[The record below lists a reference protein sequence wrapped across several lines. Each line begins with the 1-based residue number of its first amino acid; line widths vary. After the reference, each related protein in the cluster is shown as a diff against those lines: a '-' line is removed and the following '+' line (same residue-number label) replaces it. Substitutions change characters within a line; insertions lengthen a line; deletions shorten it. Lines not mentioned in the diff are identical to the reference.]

1 MTLVAALTSFT
12 VLMLLASVVLSWV
25 ADLRRTGGAISAR
38 ETHAAAEHAGRSS
51 FYTSREERA
60 EAMRERI
67 RRERTRRERA
77 RATTGASRA
86 AGASPRQPPPPGPDR
101 PAAPTPEAPEAR
113 HRATLELPPGDVTMD
128 TVRFAYRRL
137 VVAYHPDR
145 VAGLGAKLQQLAEEE
160 TKAINEAYAFFK
172 ARLGA

>member
-38 ETHAAAEHAGRSS
+38 ETHVAAEHAGRSS

-77 RATTGASRA
+77 RAGAATGSAS
-86 AGASPRQPPPPGPDR
+86 ASGSRPAPPPGPDR
-101 PAAPTPEAPEAR
+101 PPEPPVDLPEAR
-113 HRATLELPPGDVTMD
+113 HRRTLELPAGEVTMD

-145 VAGLGAKLQQLAEEE
+145 VAGLGAKLQRLAEEE

-172 ARLGA
+172 ARL